1 MRDEV
6 RDVFVNG
13 HRLEGGIYTAV
24 EEWCLE
30 RTAAKK
36 KYGPIASWDT
46 SEITNME
53 YLFYRKADMSG
64 KASNQVRKPST
75 GGSTLAKS
83 SFCTRFRRSASGRI
97 WSGR

>member
-1 MRDEV
+1 MRDEI

-46 SEITNME
+46 SEITNMDG
-53 YLFYRKADMSG
+53 LFLTKVAFDDDISRWNMSSVESRRYMFLG
-64 KASNQVRKPST
+64 ATSIPLNRRP
-75 GGSTLAKS
+75 GGVPY
-83 SFCTRFRRSASGRI
+83 
-97 WSGR
+97 